1 MKKGITAILIIL
13 AAGVAAGLYF
23 SKEKPQPEPVPVV
36 ITPSNPQKD
45 EKPVKPEK
53 QVTIYHISIDKDRAV
68 LHPSSVSISP
78 EENPVEGALKMLFK
92 QGDKPSAANPIPK
105 GTRLLSL
112 KIKGNLATVNLN
124 RKFQENFQGGS
135 EGEGL
140 TLEAICRTLAQFPI
154 IKRVQILVEGEKID
168 TLGNIDLS
176 QPLDVRSNFGGD
188 N

>member
-13 AAGVAAGLYF
+13 VAGIAAALYF
-23 SKEKPQPEPVPVV
+23 SKERPQPVPVPV
-36 ITPSNPQKD
+36 TITPGSPKV
-45 EKPVKPEK
+45 EKPAKPEK
-53 QVTIYHISIDKDRAV
+53 QVTIYHISIEKDRAV
-68 LHPSSVSISP
+68 LQPASVTVP
-78 EENPVEGALKMLFK
+78 PQENPVESALKMLFM

-105 GTRLLSL
+105 GTRLLAL
-112 KIKGNLATVNLN
+112 KIKDNLATINLN
-124 RKFQENFQGGS
+124 RKFQENFQGGT

-140 TLEAICRTLAQFPI
+140 TIGAICRTLAQFPK

-176 QPLDVRSNFGGD
+176 EPLDVRSNFGGD